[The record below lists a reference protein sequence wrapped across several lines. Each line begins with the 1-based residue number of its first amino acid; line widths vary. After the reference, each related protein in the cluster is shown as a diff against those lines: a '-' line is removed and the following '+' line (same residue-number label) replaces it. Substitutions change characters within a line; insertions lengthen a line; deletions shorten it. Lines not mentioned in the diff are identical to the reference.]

1 MALGRNIYHAIRAL
15 CEELVDPAIRAPVKG
30 QSLNQMRASDWD
42 LIREGHY
49 AQR

>member
-15 CEELVDPAIRAPVKG
+15 CEELVDPAIRAPVS